1 VRGCRY
7 RKLTDF
13 IDIIADNRYYKN
25 AIINKDI
32 LPLVGIDVLSLL
44 ELLLFIAGA
53 MWSLY
58 SWPNSRGLTSPLM
71 IPCSDTMI

>member
-1 VRGCRY
+1 M
-7 RKLTDF
+7 DF

-25 AIINKDI
+25 TIINKDI

-44 ELLLFIAGA
+44 ELLLFIARA

-58 SWPNSRGLTSPLM
+58 SWPNNRGLTAPLI